1 MTTKLLKKIVKVI
14 SAEGI
19 DESIIYHSLARAI
32 ELVLIKQNNFDETA
46 VVKVELEDGVYQA
59 YRVFNV
65 VADDLVSDESQIGIS
80 DAIAYEESLNI
91 GDTLQLTL
99 DSTESRVGAH
109 QARQIMHRLMKDAE
123 RAMKV
128 VEYEKMTGSVVQGT
142 VKKLKDGVIFDYNDV
157 EGHIKR
163 SNDT

>member
-1 MTTKLLKKIVKVI
+1 MLNNLSDHKTIKKIVKVI
-14 SAEGI
+14 SAEKGI

-142 VKKLKDGVIFDYNDV
+142 VKKLKDGGIL
-157 EGHIKR
+157 IIMM
-163 SNDT
+163 